1 MYAEDVT
8 HLSAAAAPARA
19 TRRPARDRLG
29 ALKRTGTFLHRPEDI
44 RRISFALPDGDK
56 RSFTLLVAVAQVQ
69 GATHVDRN
77 GICIIDN
84 DSRAIICEGFMVGKG
99 RGGNASPEQIVILD
113 RLTAMGWE
121 EFSEFCRTCP
131 SYRGNLSEDC
141 RDNRDDLLK
150 GLDGVEGYRF
160 PRTTREGMIA
170 EILAHGTWTDAAGRK
185 LLAWDIR
192 MNFAWDKSGR
202 VDGGEELCRSQDA
215 RWKKKVEGNSKLFRQ
230 ACEKTLKP
238 FLSPDFRILDGDADM
253 ACDLDV
259 AGSHG
264 GWLVMRALGGQD
276 LRMASGAAL
285 AAFLAEA
292 SDAVVRNIWATLRTL
307 NVDLSRRNRVQMMS
321 WTLNE
326 MRAEL
331 ESVWLE
337 ELDPELEF

>member
-1 MYAEDVT
+1 MYAEDFSNQ
-8 HLSAAAAPARA
+8 LQQNSPARPQ
-19 TRRPARDRLG
+19 RRPVRDRLG
-29 ALKRTGTFLHRPEDI
+29 ALKRTGAFLHRPEDI
-44 RRISFALPDGDK
+44 RRVSFALKDGDK

-84 DSRAIICEGFMVGKG
+84 DSRQVICEGFMVGKG
-99 RGGNASPEQIVILD
+99 RGGGASSEQIATLD
-113 RLTAMGWE
+113 RVADMGWL
-121 EFSEFCRTCP
+121 EFSEFCRSCP
-131 SYRGNLSEDC
+131 SYRGNLSDEC
-141 RDNRDDLLK
+141 RDNRDDFLK

-160 PRTTREGMIA
+160 PRTTREGMIS
-170 EILAHGTWTDAAGRK
+170 EILAHSTWTDASGRK

-192 MNFAWDKSGR
+192 MNFPWDKSGR
-202 VDGGEELCRSQDA
+202 VEGGEELCRSQDS
-215 RWKKKVEGNSKLFRQ
+215 RWKKAVEGTSKLFRK

-238 FLSPDFRILDGDADM
+238 FLDTDFHILDGEEDLL
-253 ACDLDV
+253 CDLDV

-264 GWLVMRALGGQD
+264 GWLVLRALGGQD
-276 LRMASGAAL
+276 LRMKSSSEL

-292 SDAVVRNIWATLRTL
+292 SDAVVRNIWATLRAL
-307 NVDLSRRNRVQMMS
+307 NVDLSRKNRVQMMS

-337 ELDPELEF
+337 ELDPELDF